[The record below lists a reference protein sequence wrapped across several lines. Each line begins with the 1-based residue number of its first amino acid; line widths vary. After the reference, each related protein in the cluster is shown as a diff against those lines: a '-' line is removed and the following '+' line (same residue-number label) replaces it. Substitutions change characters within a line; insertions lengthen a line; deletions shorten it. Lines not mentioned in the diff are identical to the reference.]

1 MPLFQLEAIAVGGD
15 CAVLR
20 ITGEVDIYTAPQVRE
35 RVIQLLADGVLHII
49 MDLRDAQFMDSTG
62 LGVLVGSLKRLRL
75 AGGSLRLVIG
85 PGRIYNLFRIT
96 GLVNV
101 FTLHE
106 SMAEAIAAD
115 HPWQRA
121 VAWES
126 HDRAEWC
133 REHELLLPLSGVCAR
148 IRPATEKIMA
158 DSGSVVDPV
167 HGSPPNPP
175 PSPEQPRKSKDH
187 RTGVRIMTWMGSAR
201 LAGTQGSGTARSVAR
216 HGETGCAGMGKR
228 VAQAWGNGL
237 RRHGQ
242 RVAQAWGTLHTA
254 GCCHRGRGSSI
265 CRLTASA
272 MAW

>member
-1 MPLFQLEAIAVGGD
+1 VPLFQLEAIAVGGD

-49 MDLRDAQFMDSTG
+49 TDLRDAQFMDSTG
-62 LGVLVGSLKRLRL
+62 LGALVGSLKRLRL

-121 VAWES
+121 LARAS

-167 HGSPPNPP
+167 HDDPP
-175 PSPEQPRKSKDH
+175 
-187 RTGVRIMTWMGSAR
+187 
-201 LAGTQGSGTARSVAR
+201 GTR
-216 HGETGCAGMGKR
+216 CAGMGNAVR
-228 VAQAWGNGL
+228 G
-237 RRHGQ
+237 HGE
-242 RVAQAWGTLHTA
+242 RCILPGGVSA
-254 GCCHRGRGSSI
+254 GGAG
-265 CRLTASA
+265 ASA
-272 MAW
+272 G